1 MIGSQQVTD
10 FHYER
15 LTMMNETNEIFK
27 YTVKGVDKI
36 NETSFV
42 INSEADLLI
51 DLNDDWSVS
60 SISRL
65 CFHLM
70 ANFVYY

>member
-1 MIGSQQVTD
+1 
-10 FHYER
+10 
-15 LTMMNETNEIFK
+15 MMNETNEIFK

-51 DLNDDWSVS
+51 DLNDDWTVS
-60 SISRL
+60 SIS
-65 CFHLM
+65 
-70 ANFVYY
+70 